1 MKREV
6 KRIKKVR
13 TNITL
18 DEDLFLE
25 SGKYILNLSAFF
37 NKCLKNQLE
46 KERAK
51 IEAEKVV
58 VSDNIPLCKKSTNKK
73 ILALMKEQELDT
85 TNQWWED

>member
-46 KERAK
+46 KEKAK
-51 IEAEKVV
+51 IEAEKLVG
-58 VSDNIPLCKKSTNKK
+58 SDNIPLCKKSTNKK
-73 ILALMKEQELDT
+73 ILDLVKDQELNST
-85 TNQWWED
+85 LKWWED